1 MGIYCQ
7 EDQEHV
13 RSSDGNGF
21 AQPHESHSAFQR
33 GKDGLLK
40 VNLQSGEGMICR
52 SKK

>member
-21 AQPHESHSAFQR
+21 AQPHESHSAFR
-33 GKDGLLK
+33 IGNEALLK
-40 VNLQSGEGMICR
+40 VNLESGRG
-52 SKK
+52 